1 MVNEKGRAKLIGK
14 GLLQTDPANKALR
27 TWPTHSS
34 QQFVQIAL
42 FGGAGL
48 QSRSL
53 PDYVG
58 RFQAGSVQDKLLHP
72 WLLIGQNPAA

>member
-14 GLLQTDPANKALR
+14 RLPQTDPAIEALC
-27 TWPTHSS
+27 TWPAHSS

-42 FGGAGL
+42 FSGARL

-58 RFQAGSVQDKLLHP
+58 RFQAGSVQDKLLHA